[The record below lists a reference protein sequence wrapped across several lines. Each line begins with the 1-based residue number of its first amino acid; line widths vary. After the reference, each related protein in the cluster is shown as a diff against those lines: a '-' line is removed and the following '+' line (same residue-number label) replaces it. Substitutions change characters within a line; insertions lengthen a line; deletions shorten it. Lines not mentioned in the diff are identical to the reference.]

1 MPPAGL
7 IEAAATGP
15 GWRDRERALAAAAE
29 TLLGMQR
36 DLGLPAPDAAVTPF
50 LDRPYRA
57 INLAVPAGLLA
68 GITDPDVARLPAGIG
83 SVEQWADSVDVL
95 AGPARRPALQAAYR
109 AWIGGA

>member
-1 MPPAGL
+1 MWSDLRYAVRILAKSPAF
-7 IEAAATGP
+7 AQT
-15 GWRDRERALAAAAE
+15 ALAALALGIGAN
-29 TLLGMQR
+29 TAIFSVINSVLLH
-36 DLGLPAPDAAVTPF
+36 PP
-50 LDRPYRA
+50 
-57 INLAVPAGLLA
+57 